1 MELPSLDGFFESNR
15 KMPEGWN
22 GRCCSMSIDPT
33 LDLENTM
40 RRRKVFP
47 SSPMEKTKMEILL
60 KFEKIWENLSPEKK
74 LEIWNNSKL
83 LNSLPPVIEDE
94 PFDVERILYPR
105 LQFSRLSFRQIY
117 TDIVWNFITSDPLY
131 SAILQNTVSRYL
143 FIAPMKTLA
152 SVPSVINYGYGY

>member
-1 MELPSLDGFFESNR
+1 
-15 KMPEGWN
+15 
-22 GRCCSMSIDPT
+22 
-33 LDLENTM
+33 
-40 RRRKVFP
+40 
-47 SSPMEKTKMEILL
+47 MEKTKMEILL

-131 SAILQNTVSRYL
+131 SAILQNTASRYL

>member
-1 MELPSLDGFFESNR
+1 
-15 KMPEGWN
+15 
-22 GRCCSMSIDPT
+22 
-33 LDLENTM
+33 
-40 RRRKVFP
+40 
-47 SSPMEKTKMEILL
+47 MEKTKMEIFL
-60 KFEKIWENLSPEKK
+60 KFEKIWENLSFEMA
-74 LEIWNNSKL
+74 WNLKQFKI
-83 LNSLPPVIEDE
+83 IELSSSVVKDE